1 MNQQQGTNPCG
12 TLFDDAGKICAARV
26 ITDQQSAD
34 ILHLVT
40 PELAFIN
47 IASVGSVIHTMN
59 QQQGTKFMIH
69 LFDDAG
75 KIWCCRTA
83 HRPAVN
89 MLSLGCDATTC
100 DHQHSQCSSVLQNE
114 LAAGVQNSCGT
125 LLMML
130 ARFALQDCSQTSS
143 HVVSAVTPQR
153 AIINIASR
161 QCVTQM
167 N

>member
-1 MNQQQGTNPCG
+1 MMLARFGA
-12 TLFDDAGKICAARV
+12 AGLL
-26 ITDQQSAD
+26 TDQQSTCCLSA
-34 ILHLVT
+34 VT
-40 PELAFIN
+40 PQRAIIN
-47 IASVGSVIHTMN
+47 IAS
-59 QQQGTKFMIH
+59 
-69 LFDDAG
+69 AG
-75 KIWCCRTA
+75 
-83 HRPAVN
+83 
-89 MLSLGCDATTC
+89 
-100 DHQHSQCSSVLQNE
+100 SVLQNE